1 MCDQVT
7 ILLCPGT
14 PLSSPA
20 QAGPL
25 VSIRDIWSPS
35 SGAGGRQPLP
45 LTARARPELRCGCI
59 PLPDAAA
66 ALPGP
71 HTTTRQMSNLADVGP
86 ELRAGTGVGFHLTL
100 GQHIMKKFLVI
111 IPALLGTYLALHP
124 MWRLFHNFLVQA
136 SPRRISPEAMW
147 PRRPT
152 RCRCP
157 RRAPRC
163 RPTTPS
169 TTTPTSPRPS
179 PSPRWTGEL

>member
-1 MCDQVT
+1 MSWHTSVQ
-7 ILLCPGT
+7 P
-14 PLSSPA
+14 SPA
-20 QAGPL
+20 QPRPAGPL

-45 LTARARPELRCGCI
+45 LTAGWARPGLRCGCI

-86 ELRAGTGVGFHLTL
+86 ELRAGAGVGFHLTL

-111 IPALLGTYLALHP
+111 IPALLGTYLALKP
-124 MWRLFHNFLVQA
+124 GLLFHNFLVQA